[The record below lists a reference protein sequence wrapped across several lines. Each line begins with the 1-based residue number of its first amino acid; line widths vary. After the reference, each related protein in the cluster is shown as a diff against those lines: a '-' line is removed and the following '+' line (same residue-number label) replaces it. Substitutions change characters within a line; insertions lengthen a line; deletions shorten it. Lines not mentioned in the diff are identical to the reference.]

1 MSASLESLII
11 SKVIDEQ
18 SLESTTKFGLRAEHF
33 TTTYRPVYEWILA
46 YNQEHGSVPTDR
58 AFSKAHGSILLD
70 DASSESWSGLV
81 DEMMVQYK
89 FRTIADVLTRSSGEL
104 DNDDVEK
111 AISTLQ
117 SGLTEATKQTSKLRD
132 FDIIQDW
139 EERLAKYNEMRDNP
153 NALRGIPTGFH
164 GLDQITQGFRPQ
176 QFVVLVGEPKR
187 GKSLFELIMA
197 NAAHYSGRTP
207 LFVSFEMSVQEQLS
221 RWDALRA
228 KVDYNSILTGNL
240 SNQEMDRIERQM
252 ILAKN
257 MQPFYMSEDS
267 TSLTTVSALDAKV
280 QEYRPDALYVDGG
293 YLMDDDHGE
302 PKGSPQALTN
312 ITRSMKRLAQ
322 KWDIPVILT
331 TQVLSWKLGNKKTR
345 AITADSIGY
354 TSSFVQDA
362 DLVLG
367 VERNPD
373 ADDQSIIRVVEAR
386 TAPRCEV
393 HVSWDW
399 ATMDFTELHNDEEA
413 IEYESEGFVP

>member
-1 MSASLESLII
+1 
-11 SKVIDEQ
+11 
-18 SLESTTKFGLRAEHF
+18 
-33 TTTYRPVYEWILA
+33 
-46 YNQEHGSVPTDR
+46 
-58 AFSKAHGSILLD
+58 
-70 DASSESWSGLV
+70 
-81 DEMMVQYK
+81 MMVQYK

-139 EERLAKYNEMRDNP
+139 EERLAKYNEMRENP

-228 KVDYNSILTGNL
+228 KVDYNNVLTGNL
-240 SNQEMDRIERQM
+240 SNAEMDRIERQM
-252 ILAKN
+252 LLAKN
-257 MQPFYMSEDS
+257 MHPFIMSEDS

-280 QEYRPDALYVDGG
+280 QEFRPDALYVDGG
-293 YLMDDDHGE
+293 YLMDDDNGE

-322 KWDIPVILT
+322 KWDIPVVLT

-386 TAPRCEV
+386 TAPRGEV
-393 HVSWDW
+393 HVAWDW
-399 ATMDFTELHNDEEA
+399 STMDFMELHQGEDSSEL
-413 IEYESEGFVP
+413 ESEGFVP

>member
-1 MSASLESLII
+1 MAASLESLII
-11 SKVIDEQ
+11 SKIIEEQ
-18 SLESTTKFGLRAEHF
+18 SLEEVNKLGLRADHF
-33 TTTYRPVYEWILA
+33 TASFRPAYEWIVQ
-46 YNQEHGSVPTDR
+46 YNQDHGSVPTER
-58 AFSKAHGSILLD
+58 AFSPASGGMLLEE
-70 DASSESWSGLV
+70 ASSESWSGLV
-81 DEMMVQYK
+81 EEMMEQFK
-89 FRTIADVLTRSSGEL
+89 FRTIADALTRSSGEL
-104 DNDDVEK
+104 DKDDIEK

-117 SGLTEATKQTSKLRD
+117 EGLSEATKQTTKLRD
-132 FDIIQDW
+132 FNIIENW
-139 EERLAKYNEMRDNP
+139 EQRLDKYEEMRENP

-176 QFVVLVGEPKR
+176 QFIVLVGEPKR

-197 NAAHYSGRTP
+197 NACHYSGRVP

-228 KVDYNSILTGNL
+228 KVDYNNILTGNL
-240 SNQEMDRIERQM
+240 SNDEMERIRKQM

-257 MQPFYMSEDS
+257 MQPFMMSEDS

-280 QEYRPDALYVDGG
+280 QEYLPNALFVDGG
-293 YLMDDDHGE
+293 YLMDDDFGE

-312 ITRSMKRLAQ
+312 ITRAFKRLAQ

-373 ADDQSIIRVVEAR
+373 ADNQSIIRVVEAR
-386 TAPRCEV
+386 TAPRGEV
-393 HVSWDW
+393 HVAWDW
-399 ATMDFTELHNDEEA
+399 STMDFTEIMGDDFQDED
-413 IEYESEGFVP
+413 SEGYVA